1 MADEK
6 GGGDGGRVLQCGW
19 GWSVSGQRRCAE
31 KGGRGK
37 VHEERRG
44 IVAGR
49 GGRRPTG
56 EPYRLLS
63 QQGLGQGPNGTTET
77 MS

>member
-1 MADEK
+1 MKKE
-6 GGGDGGRVLQCGW
+6 GGEGGRVLQCGK
-19 GWSVSGQRRCAE
+19 GWSVSGQCRCAE

-44 IVAGR
+44 IVAEVRGR
-49 GGRRPTG
+49 GPTG

-63 QQGLGQGPNGTTET
+63 QQGLGRGPNGTTKT